1 VTSGAGTAAS
11 PDAEAIA
18 AAVRTAPAVA
28 GLHAGGLRLVVTLLP
43 GRRVEGVQVTDD
55 RVTVSVVAVQGVPVP
70 VLAGQVRARVAP
82 LAGGRGVDVHVADL
96 QPAGEDQ
103 PALPPGLSA

>member
-1 VTSGAGTAAS
+1 VTSGAATATT

-28 GLHAGGLRLVVTLLP
+28 GLHAGDLRLVVTLLP

-82 LAGGRGVDVHVADL
+82 LAGGRAVDVHVADV
-96 QPAGEDQ
+96 QPAGEDR
-103 PALPPGLSA
+103 PALLPGPAA